1 MSTQSYYKDRLGFD
15 PREALY
21 DGAPP
26 SSQSSTTIKSGSR
39 SRSVQHHYTTSTTTS
54 SSHQAANGNN
64 NNNHYDYH
72 NNSPSKKIKHSAAY
86 TSNTMVSGVGAS
98 SGSAINISGSNNN
111 SQADGYEDALTQ
123 FKGTMSVWDY
133 FVENWDIT
141 GMNNHTHTPY
151 ARPNPTQFSPHTRSN
166 TFRLRHRFRLQR
178 AIEFCW
184 WRIRWHADLAVW
196 FFSFIAYWFDFDFLF
211 LILFDSKI
219 LIQGFIPRSSSGT
232 NL

>member
-39 SRSVQHHYTTSTTTS
+39 SRSVQHHYTSSTTTS
-54 SSHQAANGNN
+54 SSQQPANGNN

-98 SGSAINISGSNNN
+98 SGSAINISGSNIN

-141 GMNNHTHTPY
+141 GMNNHTLRTPQPY
-151 ARPNPTQFSPHTRSN
+151 ANFSHTN
-166 TFRLRHRFRLQR
+166 TYT
-178 AIEFCW
+178 
-184 WRIRWHADLAVW
+184 RIRVDCEFNFDRCSAEVQSNFVDVTYSLACGFGRLIILLDGLI
-196 FFSFIAYWFDFDFLF
+196 FFNFWLFFLCF
-211 LILFDSKI
+211 RF
-219 LIQGFIPRSSSGT
+219 
-232 NL
+232 

>member
-21 DGAPP
+21 DGATP

-39 SRSVQHHYTTSTTTS
+39 SRTVHQHYTSTTS
-54 SSHQAANGNN
+54 SSHQTANGNS

-86 TSNTMVSGVGAS
+86 TSSTVVSGGSVS
-98 SGSAINISGSNNN
+98 SGNAINISGSNNN

-123 FKGTMSVWDY
+123 FKGTMSIWDY

-141 GMNNHTHTPY
+141 GMNNSHTDEAHEFFLPQPPPSPPPER
-151 ARPNPTQFSPHTRSN
+151 ASDVFGLRLCRPDTIR
-166 TFRLRHRFRLQR
+166 RRHVFDGMM
-178 AIEFCW
+178 
-184 WRIRWHADLAVW
+184 DLTAA
-196 FFSFIAYWFDFDFLF
+196 SFA
-211 LILFDSKI
+211 
-219 LIQGFIPRSSSGT
+219 
-232 NL
+232 

>member
-39 SRSVQHHYTTSTTTS
+39 SRTVHQQYISTTA
-54 SSHQAANGNN
+54 SSHQTANGNN

-86 TSNTMVSGVGAS
+86 TSNTMVGSVGAS
-98 SGSAINISGSNNN
+98 GGNAINISGSNMS

-141 GMNNHTHTPY
+141 GMNIYTRTLSYILHTHPAQRIFP
-151 ARPNPTQFSPHTRSN
+151 AR
-166 TFRLRHRFRLQR
+166 L
-178 AIEFCW
+178 
-184 WRIRWHADLAVW
+184 
-196 FFSFIAYWFDFDFLF
+196 
-211 LILFDSKI
+211 
-219 LIQGFIPRSSSGT
+219 
-232 NL
+232 